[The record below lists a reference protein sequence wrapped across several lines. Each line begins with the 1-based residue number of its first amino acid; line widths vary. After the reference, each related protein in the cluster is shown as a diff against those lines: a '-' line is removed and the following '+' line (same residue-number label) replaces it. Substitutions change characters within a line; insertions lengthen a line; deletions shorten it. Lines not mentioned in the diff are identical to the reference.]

1 MRGRQPVW
9 FLSVQGPPTPH
20 SVSTAQTHLPRATGE
35 TCQFLAVQSQV
46 AWVTWANRSVGTWV
60 PQVPT
65 SQGCPCSC
73 QRWEVGVALAVLG
86 PAGKGWQDGY
96 SLRPQSGPCRQLSP
110 PGATFSHTSRGLW
123 LAPGRLQEQGPD
135 PEMLRTSS
143 TAELSNCPLSAPTR
157 VNRSLCP
164 SKVPD
169 LPQPPGPN
177 TLQQGFTSLPTA
189 PPPPTQ
195 TVLILPEGY

>member
-1 MRGRQPVW
+1 MSIFGHPPSSCLGQVGQQKSWNLGSPMSGQSG
-9 FLSVQGPPTPH
+9 LS
-20 SVSTAQTHLPRATGE
+20 SL
-35 TCQFLAVQSQV
+35 
-46 AWVTWANRSVGTWV
+46 V
-60 PQVPT
+60 PKM
-65 SQGCPCSC
+65 GN
-73 QRWEVGVALAVLG
+73 
-86 PAGKGWQDGY
+86 GY
-96 SLRPQSGPCRQLSP
+96 SPHCSGPCREMREDEETPRSQRGPCRKPSP
-110 PGATFSHTSRGLW
+110 PGATFSDILRGLW

-143 TAELSNCPLSAPTR
+143 TAELSNCPLSARTR